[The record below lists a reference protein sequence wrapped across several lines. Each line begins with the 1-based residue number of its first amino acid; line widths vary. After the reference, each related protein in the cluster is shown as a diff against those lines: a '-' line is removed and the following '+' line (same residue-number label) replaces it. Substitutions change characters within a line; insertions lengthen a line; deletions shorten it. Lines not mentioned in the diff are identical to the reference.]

1 MGGSYEPIDGIPLI
15 VPPVPT
21 ATELPHQPV
30 GLQAG
35 MLAASIQGG
44 VALAPESLI
53 VEANVA
59 VPRTWLSSWISMGWI
74 EETFDTDDRVYRLS
88 FTDLGREVVRVA
100 A

>member
-1 MGGSYEPIDGIPLI
+1 MEFRSSP
-15 VPPVPT
+15 PPVPT

-30 GLQAG
+30 DLQAG

-59 VPRTWLSSWISMGWI
+59 VPCT
-74 EETFDTDDRVYRLS
+74 
-88 FTDLGREVVRVA
+88 
-100 A
+100 